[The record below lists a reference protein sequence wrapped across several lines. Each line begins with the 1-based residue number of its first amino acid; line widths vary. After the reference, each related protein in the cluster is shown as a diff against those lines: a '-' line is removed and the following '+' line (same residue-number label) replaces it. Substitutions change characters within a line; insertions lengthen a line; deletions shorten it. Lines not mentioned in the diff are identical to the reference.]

1 MRNKLSI
8 RSLSFVLLCLTFLH
22 CNNIVA
28 QDTLYVEY
36 NRETKMVLLVQ
47 KGSNICF
54 NPNGVFE
61 VDIDVV
67 GSLDAAGRWSH
78 MGDKKKVQFKVLE
91 FDTTSISNI
100 CAKKYDT
107 DGNVLSNTDIFV
119 DVNITPK
126 PQAET
131 EYSSSNND
139 TKDAITPPSSSK
151 GMIIIVSVIIV
162 VIVALLFIWKA
173 VGKRKKNNLV
183 VSIEQKGAELGLEV
197 VEVVSSVFKEGLD
210 HVHKSKDSY
219 YLINVERDFKNTAIH
234 KIYLHHSAIKKMY
247 DFFKG
252 SLESAEKTN
261 ETGCYFI
268 GCWESSKENPLAYN
282 ISVEDIV
289 EPGDDIDPGE
299 FSFSFGK
306 KIGVKLDAMISQVS
320 ESTGRDYVHTVW
332 MHSHPGLGLFL
343 SSHDLLVQKQLAYT
357 DAPMRM
363 AAFVI
368 DTNTPNWDLAIFTSK
383 TDGTMNNK
391 EDLSRIYSLDELYQW
406 SRSAHARQDQITP
419 EAVAPMSPDMDNYY
433 VVQINHQGTTRTLNL
448 YFSGKTINT
457 MDDILYQ
464 YVGQKKLGGYLIG
477 ARDGRGNYLF
487 DDCSSEKTD
496 SAIGILVIDA
506 ESAPESVVQSYCGD
520 TTLHCV
526 VVCRDN
532 DEMWILTRETNEKP
546 FNHQTDL
553 FVCSMRPMKEWLR
566 RKRVYK

>member
-1 MRNKLSI
+1 MKKISLIRYSFIFVMLGLMLFPIHTASSQETLTIRYNKEKSI
-8 RSLSFVLLCLTFLH
+8 VTLIPSTNDIRFKPKGFTLERPDDLGHGLDGWYWTQNQQNNGRTPSLKVIGSFDSVEASKIEAIHIQTP
-22 CNNIVA
+22 
-28 QDTLYVEY
+28 DTHSVKVVVEY
-36 NRETKMVLLVQ
+36 EPEEQ
-47 KGSNICF
+47 KDTSQ
-54 NPNGVFE
+54 
-61 VDIDVV
+61 DVTAV
-67 GSLDAAGRWSH
+67 GD
-78 MGDKKKVQFKVLE
+78 
-91 FDTTSISNI
+91 
-100 CAKKYDT
+100 
-107 DGNVLSNTDIFV
+107 
-119 DVNITPK
+119 
-126 PQAET
+126 
-131 EYSSSNND
+131 ND
-139 TKDAITPPSSSK
+139 TNNNNFIFWGVA
-151 GMIIIVSVIIV
+151 GIVF
-162 VIVALLFIWKA
+162 VALLVLILFFIRKNNKK
-173 VGKRKKNNLV
+173 KRKSE
-183 VSIEQKGAELGLEV
+183 SIEQKGVELGLEV
-197 VEVVSSVFKEGLD
+197 VEVVSTDLEATLD
-210 HVHKSKDSY
+210 HVYRSPDEY
-219 YLINVERDFKNTAIH
+219 YTIDVTRDFKDTAVR

-268 GCWESSKENPLAYN
+268 GCWEPCKESPSAYN

-306 KIGVKLDAMISQVS
+306 KIGVKLDTMISQMS
-320 ESTGRDYVHTVW
+320 ESTNRDYVHTVW

-368 DTNTPNWDLAIFTSK
+368 DTNTPNWDFAIFTSK
-383 TDGTMNNK
+383 TNGTMNNK
-391 EDLSRIYSLDELYQW
+391 EDLARIYSLDELYQW
-406 SRSAHARQDQITP
+406 SRSVHAKQEQTAP
-419 EAVAPMSPDMDNYY
+419 ESVALETSDMENYY

-464 YVGQKKLGGYLIG
+464 YSGQKKLGGYLIG
-477 ARDGRGNYLF
+477 TRDGRGNYLF
-487 DDCSSEKTD
+487 DDCSSENMD

-506 ESAPESVVQSYCGD
+506 ESTPDGVVQSYCGD
-520 TTLHCV
+520 TIVHCV

-546 FNHQTDL
+546 FSPQTDL

>member
-1 MRNKLSI
+1 MRNKL
-8 RSLSFVLLCLTFLH
+8 LLCNLSLVLFCLVFWQS
-22 CNNIVA
+22 NKVAA
-28 QDTLYVEY
+28 QDTLYIEY
-36 NRETKMVLLVQ
+36 NEEGSKVTLQPKGKNICFKPNGAFEVTENLGTTIDSCHIVGQKKSMKVPYFDTTLISRIQAQKYDEKKFVSTPESVPIVVNIKHKDVAQASTSTDSDSMNGENLIYIIFALLGTLILVLLVWWT
-47 KGSNICF
+47 
-54 NPNGVFE
+54 
-61 VDIDVV
+61 
-67 GSLDAAGRWSH
+67 R
-78 MGDKKKVQFKVLE
+78 KKR
-91 FDTTSISNI
+91 
-100 CAKKYDT
+100 AKK
-107 DGNVLSNTDIFV
+107 
-119 DVNITPK
+119 
-126 PQAET
+126 ERH
-131 EYSSSNND
+131 E
-139 TKDAITPPSSSK
+139 
-151 GMIIIVSVIIV
+151 
-162 VIVALLFIWKA
+162 
-173 VGKRKKNNLV
+173 
-183 VSIEQKGAELGLEV
+183 SIEKKGAELGLEV
-197 VEVVSSVFKEGLD
+197 VEVVSTDLEATLN
-210 HVHKSKDSY
+210 HVRQSPYAY
-219 YLINVERDFKNTAIH
+219 YTIDVARDFRDTAVR

-268 GCWESSKENPLAYN
+268 GCWEPCKENPSAYN

-306 KIGVKLDAMISQVS
+306 KIGVKLDTMISQMS
-320 ESTGRDYVHTVW
+320 ESTNRDYVHTVW

-368 DTNTPNWDLAIFTSK
+368 DTNTPNWDFAIFTSK
-383 TDGTMNNK
+383 TNGTMNNK
-391 EDLSRIYSLDELYQW
+391 EDLARIYSLDELYQW
-406 SRSAHARQDQITP
+406 SRTAHARQDQITP
-419 EAVAPMSPDMDNYY
+419 ETVAPMTPDMDNYY

-477 ARDGRGNYLF
+477 TRDGRGNYLF

-506 ESAPESVVQSYCGD
+506 ESTPESVVQFYCGD

-532 DEMWILTRETNEKP
+532 DEMWILTRETNEKT
-546 FNHQTDL
+546 FNPQTGL